1 MKRLIERL
9 QPLKTAVKSVFFISI
24 AVLVVVEL
32 IRLKRTITL
41 ESLESALSGLSIWHL
56 ALMVVIGLVA
66 VLPMLF
72 YDLILNKE
80 LETDYSKSYI
90 LETSWAVN
98 TINNLSGFAGLVD
111 VGLRYSFYSED
122 GHEKSGVKALSR
134 LLPYFMSG
142 LSLLSGLVFATF
154 WFFPLS
160 PDLRKY
166 WLLLLGIFL
175 YLPFIFFV
183 SSREKLPYFGQ
194 VPLKTRLSLI
204 LVSTAEWGTALV
216 SFLSVAYLM
225 GLHVP
230 LYNLIPLYFLAVI
243 IGIFSMI
250 PGGIGSFD

>member
-160 PDLRKY
+160 PDLRKILVTFTRNLFIPTFY
-166 WLLLLGIFL
+166 FL
-175 YLPFIFFV
+175 CLKLRKIALFWASPF
-183 SSREKLPYFGQ
+183 ENETKPYF
-194 VPLKTRLSLI
+194 SI
-204 LVSTAEWGTALV
+204 
-216 SFLSVAYLM
+216 
-225 GLHVP
+225 
-230 LYNLIPLYFLAVI
+230 
-243 IGIFSMI
+243 
-250 PGGIGSFD
+250 DC

>member
-1 MKRLIERL
+1 
-9 QPLKTAVKSVFFISI
+9 
-24 AVLVVVEL
+24 
-32 IRLKRTITL
+32 
-41 ESLESALSGLSIWHL
+41 
-56 ALMVVIGLVA
+56 MVVIGLVA

-160 PDLRKY
+160 PDLRKSRKIALF
-166 WLLLLGIFL
+166 WAS
-175 YLPFIFFV
+175 PF
-183 SSREKLPYFGQ
+183 ENETKPYF
-194 VPLKTRLSLI
+194 SI
-204 LVSTAEWGTALV
+204 
-216 SFLSVAYLM
+216 
-225 GLHVP
+225 
-230 LYNLIPLYFLAVI
+230 
-243 IGIFSMI
+243 
-250 PGGIGSFD
+250 DC

>member
-122 GHEKSGVKALSR
+122 GDIINDLCRVFQNIHKQHNIYR
-134 LLPYFMSG
+134 LFQILF
-142 LSLLSGLVFATF
+142 
-154 WFFPLS
+154 
-160 PDLRKY
+160 
-166 WLLLLGIFL
+166 FL
-175 YLPFIFFV
+175 YCH
-183 SSREKLPYFGQ
+183 
-194 VPLKTRLSLI
+194 
-204 LVSTAEWGTALV
+204 LVSWPLHELPL
-216 SFLSVAYLM
+216 SFLSLFHDSLQKDILLCHRLECALLLFHQV
-225 GLHVP
+225 HK
-230 LYNLIPLYFLAVI
+230 
-243 IGIFSMI
+243 
-250 PGGIGSFD
+250 

>member
-98 TINNLSGFAGLVD
+98 TINNLAGFAGLVD

-154 WFFPLS
+154 WF
-160 PDLRKY
+160 
-166 WLLLLGIFL
+166 
-175 YLPFIFFV
+175 
-183 SSREKLPYFGQ
+183 
-194 VPLKTRLSLI
+194 SL
-204 LVSTAEWGTALV
+204 
-216 SFLSVAYLM
+216 
-225 GLHVP
+225 
-230 LYNLIPLYFLAVI
+230 
-243 IGIFSMI
+243 
-250 PGGIGSFD
+250 

>member
-98 TINNLSGFAGLVD
+98 TIKPD
-111 VGLRYSFYSED
+111 
-122 GHEKSGVKALSR
+122 K
-134 LLPYFMSG
+134 LLMVLTAQILY
-142 LSLLSGLVFATF
+142 T
-154 WFFPLS
+154 
-160 PDLRKY
+160 RNE
-166 WLLLLGIFL
+166 LGCQ
-175 YLPFIFFV
+175 Y
-183 SSREKLPYFGQ
+183 
-194 VPLKTRLSLI
+194 
-204 LVSTAEWGTALV
+204 
-216 SFLSVAYLM
+216 
-225 GLHVP
+225 H
-230 LYNLIPLYFLAVI
+230 
-243 IGIFSMI
+243 
-250 PGGIGSFD
+250 

>member
-98 TINNLSGFAGLVD
+98 TINNFAGFAGLVD

-175 YLPFIFFV
+175 YLHFLCLKSRKIALFWASPF
-183 SSREKLPYFGQ
+183 ENETKPYF
-194 VPLKTRLSLI
+194 SI
-204 LVSTAEWGTALV
+204 
-216 SFLSVAYLM
+216 
-225 GLHVP
+225 
-230 LYNLIPLYFLAVI
+230 
-243 IGIFSMI
+243 
-250 PGGIGSFD
+250 DC